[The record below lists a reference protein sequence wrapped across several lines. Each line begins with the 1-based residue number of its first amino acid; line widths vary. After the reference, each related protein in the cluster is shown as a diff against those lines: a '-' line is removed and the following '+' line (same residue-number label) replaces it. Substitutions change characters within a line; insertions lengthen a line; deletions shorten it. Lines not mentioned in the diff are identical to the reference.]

1 MNCACEI
8 EDGKVKA
15 LCEVHNIIVSKILKA
30 VNAYVNLRVDS
41 EAQEVLSKVS
51 LTVKDEHIP
60 AVKYAL
66 DMLTK
71 RLERL
76 K

>member
-1 MNCACEI
+1 MNIVYFMVGPTGC
-8 EDGKVKA
+8 GKTTFRKDF
-15 LCEVHNIIVSKILKA
+15 LCLA
-30 VNAYVNLRVDS
+30 VNLRVDS
-41 EAQEVLSKVS
+41 EAQEVHSKVS

-60 AVKYAL
+60 AVNYAL